1 MIKVTVTGACGFIGS
16 HLTKQ
21 LIERGFH
28 VVGVDCLDDNLYSRS
43 VKESR
48 LKALKQLSN
57 FDFANINI
65 ATDDLDSSI
74 SDSKFVFNLAAIPG
88 QVLSWK
94 LFDKYVESNILGT
107 KKVIDSCIRNKVT
120 KIIHA
125 STSSVYGKFAVGDEL
140 QDTKPI
146 SPYGITKL
154 AAENLL
160 FALTSSNNLDFTILR
175 YFSVYGPGQRPDM
188 AIQRFLTAIKMGQ
201 EINITGDGT
210 QKRDITYV
218 QDVVEA
224 TISASSKT
232 EKKQIFNISG
242 GKQFTLNQII
252 DECFNVSGLKSKIN
266 YVDRPIGD
274 QEETFGDIS
283 KAQKLLGFNTTFDI
297 KTGLSNQFASL
308 A

>member
-21 LIERGFH
+21 LIEQGFH
-28 VVGVDCLDDNLYSRS
+28 VVGVDCLDDNLYSRT

-65 ATDDLDSSI
+65 ATDELDSSI

-94 LFDKYVESNILGT
+94 LFEKYVESNILGT
-107 KKVIDSCIRNKVT
+107 KKVIDSCIKNKVT
-120 KIIHA
+120 KMIHA

-160 FALTSSNNLDFTILR
+160 FALTNSNNLDFTILR

-188 AIQRFLTAIKMGQ
+188 AIQKFLTAIKMGQ
-201 EINITGDGT
+201 EISITGDGT

-218 QDVVEA
+218 QDVVQA
-224 TISASSKT
+224 TISASSLT

-283 KAQKLLGFNTTFDI
+283 KAQKLLGFNPTFDI

-308 A
+308 T

>member
-65 ATDDLDSSI
+65 ATDELDSSI

-188 AIQRFLTAIKMGQ
+188 AIQKFLTAIKMGQ

-224 TISASSKT
+224 TISASSIT

-266 YVDRPIGD
+266 YIDRPIGD

-283 KAQKLLGFNTTFDI
+283 KAQKLLGFNPTFDI

-308 A
+308 T

>member
-65 ATDDLDSSI
+65 ATDELDSSI
-74 SDSKFVFNLAAIPG
+74 GDSKFVFNLAAIPG

-201 EINITGDGT
+201 GINITGDGT
-210 QKRDITYV
+210 QKRDVTYV

-224 TISASSKT
+224 TISASSLT

-283 KAQKLLGFNTTFDI
+283 KARKLIGFNPTFDI

-308 A
+308 T

>member
-65 ATDDLDSSI
+65 ATDELDSSI
-74 SDSKFVFNLAAIPG
+74 IDSKFVFNLAAIPG

-120 KIIHA
+120 RIIHA

-188 AIQRFLTAIKMGQ
+188 AIQRFLSAIKMGQ
-201 EINITGDGT
+201 EISITGDGT

-218 QDVVEA
+218 EDVVNA
-224 TISASSKT
+224 TMAALT
-232 EKKQIFNISG
+232 LNEKKQIFNISG
-242 GKQFTLNQII
+242 GKQFTLIQII
-252 DECFNVSGLKSKIN
+252 DECFKVSGKKYKVN
-266 YVDRPIGD
+266 YIERPIGD

-283 KAQKLLGFNTTFDI
+283 KAQKLLGFNPTFDI

-308 A
+308 T

>member
-16 HLTKQ
+16 HLTRK
-21 LIERGFH
+21 LIEQGYY

-43 VKESR
+43 NKESR
-48 LKALKQLSN
+48 LKSLKLLNN
-57 FDFANINI
+57 FDFLNLNI
-65 ATDDLDSSI
+65 AKDKLDSSI
-74 SDSKFVFNLAAIPG
+74 KDSKFVFNLAALPG

-94 LFDKYVESNILGT
+94 IFDQYVESNILGT
-107 KKVIDSCIRNKVT
+107 KKVIDSCIKNNVA

-160 FALTSSNNLDFTILR
+160 FALTNDNDLDFTVLR

-201 EINITGDGT
+201 EISLTGDGT

-218 QDVVEA
+218 EDVVDA
-224 TISASSKT
+224 TISALSLT
-232 EKKQIFNISG
+232 DTKQIFNISG
-242 GKQFTLNQII
+242 GKQYTLNQII
-252 DECFNVSGLKSKIN
+252 DECFKISGLKSKIN
-266 YVDRPIGD
+266 YVGRPIGD

-283 KAQKLLGFNTTFDI
+283 KAQKKLGFNPTFDI
-297 KTGLSNQFASL
+297 ATGLTNQFASL
-308 A
+308 Y

>member
-21 LIERGFH
+21 LIEQGFH
-28 VVGVDCLDDNLYSRS
+28 VVGVDCLDDNLYSRN

-57 FDFANINI
+57 FNFANINI
-65 ATDDLDSSI
+65 ATDELDSSI

-94 LFDKYVESNILGT
+94 LFEKYVESNILGT
-107 KKVIDSCIRNKVT
+107 KKVIESCIKNKVT

-160 FALTSSNNLDFTILR
+160 FALTNSNNLDFTILR

-188 AIQRFLTAIKMGQ
+188 AIQKFLTAIKMGQ
-201 EINITGDGT
+201 EISITGDGT

-224 TISASSKT
+224 TISASSLI

-242 GKQFTLNQII
+242 GRQFTLNQII
-252 DECFNVSGLKSKIN
+252 DECYNVSGLKSKIN

-283 KAQKLLGFNTTFDI
+283 KAQKLLGFNPKFDI

-308 A
+308 T

>member
-1 MIKVTVTGACGFIGS
+1 MIKVTITGACGFIGS

-65 ATDDLDSSI
+65 ATDELDSSF

-120 KIIHA
+120 RIIHA

-224 TISASSKT
+224 TISASSIT

-283 KAQKLLGFNTTFDI
+283 KARKLIGFNPTFDI

-308 A
+308 T

>member
-1 MIKVTVTGACGFIGS
+1 
-16 HLTKQ
+16 
-21 LIERGFH
+21 
-28 VVGVDCLDDNLYSRS
+28 
-43 VKESR
+43 
-48 LKALKQLSN
+48 
-57 FDFANINI
+57 
-65 ATDDLDSSI
+65 
-74 SDSKFVFNLAAIPG
+74 
-88 QVLSWK
+88 
-94 LFDKYVESNILGT
+94 
-107 KKVIDSCIRNKVT
+107 
-120 KIIHA
+120 
-125 STSSVYGKFAVGDEL
+125 
-140 QDTKPI
+140 
-146 SPYGITKL
+146 
-154 AAENLL
+154 
-160 FALTSSNNLDFTILR
+160 
-175 YFSVYGPGQRPDM
+175 
-188 AIQRFLTAIKMGQ
+188 MGQ

-308 A
+308 T

>member
-65 ATDDLDSSI
+65 ATDELDSSI

-224 TISASSKT
+224 TISASSIS

-308 A
+308 T

>member
-65 ATDDLDSSI
+65 ATDELDSSI
-74 SDSKFVFNLAAIPG
+74 GDSKFVFNLAAIPG

-188 AIQRFLTAIKMGQ
+188 AIQKFLTAIKMGQ

-224 TISASSKT
+224 TISASSIT

-283 KAQKLLGFNTTFDI
+283 KAQKLLEFNPTFDI

-308 A
+308 I

>member
-188 AIQRFLTAIKMGQ
+188 AIQKFLTAIKMGQ

-224 TISASSKT
+224 TISASSIT

-283 KAQKLLGFNTTFDI
+283 KAQKLLGFNPTFDI

-308 A
+308 T

>member
-57 FDFANINI
+57 FDFVNINI
-65 ATDDLDSSI
+65 ATDELDSSI
-74 SDSKFVFNLAAIPG
+74 RDSKFVFNLAAIPG

-120 KIIHA
+120 RIIHA

-188 AIQRFLTAIKMGQ
+188 AIQKFLTAIKMGQ

-242 GKQFTLNQII
+242 GKQFTLNEII

-283 KAQKLLGFNTTFDI
+283 KAQKLLGFNPTFDI

-308 A
+308 T

>member
-188 AIQRFLTAIKMGQ
+188 AIQKFLTAIKMGQ

-224 TISASSKT
+224 TISASSLT

-283 KAQKLLGFNTTFDI
+283 KAQKLLGFNPTFDI

-308 A
+308 T

>member
-16 HLTKQ
+16 LLTKQ
-21 LIERGFH
+21 LIERDFH
-28 VVGVDCLDDNLYSRS
+28 VVGLDCLDDNLYSRS

-48 LKALKQLSN
+48 LKSLKRLNN

-65 ATDDLDSSI
+65 ATDELDSYF

-107 KKVIDSCIRNKVT
+107 KKVIDSCIKNKVT

-188 AIQRFLTAIKMGQ
+188 AIQKFLTAIKMGQ

-224 TISASSKT
+224 TISASSIT

-283 KAQKLLGFNTTFDI
+283 KAQKLLGFNPTFDI
-297 KTGLSNQFASL
+297 KKGLSNQYESL
-308 A
+308 T

>member
-1 MIKVTVTGACGFIGS
+1 MVKVTVTGACGFIGS
-16 HLTKQ
+16 HLTRK
-21 LIERGFH
+21 LIGQGYF

-43 VKESR
+43 VKENR
-48 LKALKQLSN
+48 LKALKQLKN
-57 FDFANINI
+57 FDYLNLNI
-65 ATDDLDSSI
+65 AKDELDSSFK
-74 SDSKFVFNLAAIPG
+74 DSKFVFNLAALPG

-94 LFDKYVESNILGT
+94 LFDKYVESNIIGT

-125 STSSVYGKFAVGDEL
+125 STSSVYGKFAVGNEL

-160 FALTSSNNLDFTILR
+160 FALTNDNDLDFSVLR

-201 EINITGDGT
+201 GISITGDGT

-218 QDVVEA
+218 EDVVDA
-224 TISASSKT
+224 TISAMSIN

-252 DECFNVSGLKSKIN
+252 DECFKVSGVKSKIK
-266 YVDRPIGD
+266 YVERPIGD

-283 KAQKLLGFNTTFDI
+283 KAQNILGFNPTFDI
-297 KTGLSNQFASL
+297 NKGLSNQFASIN
-308 A
+308 

>member
-65 ATDDLDSSI
+65 ATDELDSSI
-74 SDSKFVFNLAAIPG
+74 GDSKFVFNLAAIPG

-107 KKVIDSCIRNKVT
+107 KKVIDSCIRNRVT

-125 STSSVYGKFAVGDEL
+125 STSSVYGKFAVGVEL

-188 AIQRFLTAIKMGQ
+188 AIQKFLTAIKMGQ

-224 TISASSKT
+224 TISASSIT

-252 DECFNVSGLKSKIN
+252 DECFKVSGLKSKIN

-283 KAQKLLGFNTTFDI
+283 KAQKLLGFNPTFDI

-308 A
+308 T

>member
-57 FDFANINI
+57 FDFGNINI
-65 ATDDLDSSI
+65 ATDELDSSI

-107 KKVIDSCIRNKVT
+107 KKVIDSCIRNKVI

-224 TISASSKT
+224 TISASSLT

-266 YVDRPIGD
+266 YIDRPIGD

-283 KAQKLLGFNTTFDI
+283 KAQKLLGFNPTFDI

-308 A
+308 T

>member
-43 VKESR
+43 VKESK

-65 ATDDLDSSI
+65 ATDELDSSF

-188 AIQRFLTAIKMGQ
+188 AIQRFLSAIKMRQ
-201 EINITGDGT
+201 EISITGDGT

-218 QDVVEA
+218 EDVVNA
-224 TISASSKT
+224 TMAALT
-232 EKKQIFNISG
+232 LNEKKQIFNISG

-252 DECFNVSGLKSKIN
+252 DECFKVSGTKSKVKYIE
-266 YVDRPIGD
+266 RPIGD

-283 KAQKLLGFNTTFDI
+283 KAKEKLGFNPTFDI
-297 KTGLSNQFASL
+297 FTGLSNQFTSL
-308 A
+308 D